1 MRERKRTFLSSHRRS
16 RARWLRVAK
25 GTARLERW
33 RRFKTEI
40 TGNHLPAGEKFLDF
54 ELGAA
59 DLRFVRKLA
68 REAGCNVYDMC
79 MRFLREDIG

>member
-1 MRERKRTFLSSHRRS
+1 M
-16 RARWLRVAK
+16 
-25 GTARLERW
+25 
-33 RRFKTEI
+33 
-40 TGNHLPAGEKFLDF
+40 PAGEKFLDF